1 MRKLASIQR
10 IVGVDNHPNADR
22 LDIAQVL
29 GWKVVAGRGEFA
41 VGDFAVYFEIDSVLP
56 VREHFEFLRKG
67 CYVKRDWLEPLNG
80 TGDGMRLKTIRLRN
94 QLSQGLLMPLSKL
107 GLTEA
112 DQIEGLDLTE
122 RLGLVKWDPPVPAQL
137 EGIARCAF
145 PDWGCKTDQER
156 VQNLYGDIAPLLVDH
171 SWVVEEKLDGSSMS
185 VGIKDGDVH
194 VCSRNFSLVLEDPE
208 NSLIAV
214 ATQTGVMTALK
225 ELHASTGRNLMI
237 SGELC
242 GPAIQG
248 NAYKL
253 PTVTWYVFDIF
264 DVDTQEYLRPAAR
277 NECLE
282 ALSSMGFKSTTVPEL
297 ETFQGVISLDE
308 LLTKAEGK
316 SVVGIA
322 PEREGLVFKST
333 QLNRSFKVI
342 SNRFLEKEA

>member
-1 MRKLASIQR
+1 MRKLGSIQR
-10 IVGVDNHPNADR
+10 IVGVENHPNADR

-56 VREHFEFLRKG
+56 VQPHFEFLRKG

-94 QLSQGLLMPLSKL
+94 HISQGLLMPLAKL
-107 GLTEA
+107 GLTDA
-112 DQIEGLDLTE
+112 DAIEGLDLTE

-145 PDWGCKTDQER
+145 PDWGRKTDQER
-156 VQNLYGDIAPLLVDH
+156 IQNLYGDIAPLLQEH
-171 SWVVEEKLDGSSMS
+171 AWVVEEKLDGSSMS

-194 VCSRNFSLVLEDPE
+194 VCSRNFSLVLDDPD
-208 NSLIAV
+208 NSLIRA
-214 ATQTGVMTALK
+214 ATETGAIAALQK
-225 ELHASTGRNLMI
+225 FHASTYKNIMI
-237 SGELC
+237 SGEIC

-253 PTVTWYVFDIF
+253 PAVTWFVFDIF
-264 DVDTQEYLRPAAR
+264 DVDAQEYMRPAAR
-277 NECLE
+277 DTCLE
-282 ALSSMGFKSTTVPEL
+282 ALSSMGFKPTCVPQL
-297 ETFQGVISLDE
+297 EHFQGAISLDE
-308 LLTKAEGK
+308 LLIKAEGK
-316 SVVGIA
+316 SVIGVH

-333 QLNRSFKVI
+333 TLNRSFKVI
-342 SNRFLEKEA
+342 SNAFLEGEA

>member
-10 IVGVDNHPNADR
+10 IVGVENHPNADR

-56 VREHFEFLRKG
+56 VRPEFEFLRKG
-67 CYVKRDWLEPLNG
+67 CYVKKDWLEPLNG
-80 TGDGMRLKTIRLRN
+80 SGEGMRLKTIRLRS
-94 QLSQGLLMPLSKL
+94 QLSQGLLMPLPKL

-145 PDWGCKTDQER
+145 PEWGRKTDQER
-156 VQNLYGDIAPLLVDH
+156 VQNLYGEIAPLLADH
-171 SWVVEEKLDGSSMS
+171 PWVVEEKLDGSSMS

-194 VCSRNFSLVLEDPE
+194 VCSRNFSLVLDDPE
-208 NSLIAV
+208 NSLICA
-214 ATQTGVMTALK
+214 AAQSGAIAALQK
-225 ELHASTGRNLMI
+225 FHVDTGRNIMI
-237 SGELC
+237 SGEIC

-253 PTVTWYVFDIF
+253 PAVTWFVFDIF
-264 DVDTQEYLRPAAR
+264 DVDAQEYMRPAAR

-282 ALSSMGFKSTTVPEL
+282 ALSSAGFKPVCVPEL
-297 ETFQGVISLDE
+297 EHFQGAISLDE

-316 SVVGIA
+316 SAIGIH

-333 QLNRSFKVI
+333 KLNRSFKVI
-342 SNRFLEKEA
+342 SNRFLEGEA